1 VPASGAGEPRA
12 SLIRMQA
19 GFFARLFRRHQA
31 VERLSDLLDMDGA
44 RVEIEGYAEP
54 VHAIEDPLT
63 GEGCVAID
71 YRAWPPSTTIGI
83 DGATA
88 HNGRAYQLA
97 ARQTADFVLTEGP
110 VTVRV
115 LVDEGEDVMGLH
127 ERLLERFGVGLR
139 AETDIV
145 PIGARIRVAGRVQAT
160 PKGASPHRSD
170 PHTITLRADRFRVL

>member
-1 VPASGAGEPRA
+1 
-12 SLIRMQA
+12 MQA
-19 GFFARLFRRHQA
+19 GFFARLFRRYRPVA
-31 VERLSDLLDMDGA
+31 RLSDLLDMDGS

-54 VHAIEDPLT
+54 VRSIEDPLT
-63 GEGCVAID
+63 GKACVAID

-139 AETDIV
+139 AETDNV
-145 PIGARIRVAGRVQAT
+145 PIGARIRVSGVVQAE
-160 PKGASPHRSD
+160 PQGASPHRSA
-170 PHTITLRADRFRVL
+170 PHTITLRAERFRVV

>member
-1 VPASGAGEPRA
+1 
-12 SLIRMQA
+12 MQA
-19 GFFARLFRRHQA
+19 GFFARLFRRYQPVA
-31 VERLSDLLDMDGA
+31 GLSDLLDMDGS

-54 VHAIEDPLT
+54 VRPIEDPLT

-110 VTVRV
+110 VTVLV
-115 LVDEGEDVMGLH
+115 KVDEGEDVMGLH
-127 ERLLERFGVGLR
+127 ERLLEQFGVGLR
-139 AETDIV
+139 AETDNV
-145 PIGARIRVAGRVQAT
+145 PIGARIRVSGVVQAEAQ
-160 PKGASPHRSD
+160 GASPHRSA
-170 PHTITLRADRFRVL
+170 PHTITLRAERFRVV